1 MKIKIIICLSF
12 IILLSGCSNK
22 ECVSSHIEKKT
33 CSYTT
38 YTYYGSNDYMPIIY
52 YYPCEIS
59 VCDEWGDK

>member
-1 MKIKIIICLSF
+1 MKIKIIICLSV

-38 YTYYGSNDYMPIIY
+38 YTYYGSNVYMPIIH
-52 YYPCEIS
+52 YYPCEIL